1 VAVVR
6 RPVGIKQDLPERTWL
21 VVVLRCLVVA
31 VAVFRAILPVVVI
44 FVVVSMAGVV
54 VVRTCMRGVTPGR
67 RVSAVRVPREQQQRQ
82 VVQVLRQKMM
92 VALLDVLQGIVNCVV
107 VGAACYSQLLV
118 VVCASYVVHTCNQ
131 T

>member
-1 VAVVR
+1 
-6 RPVGIKQDLPERTWL
+6 
-21 VVVLRCLVVA
+21 
-31 VAVFRAILPVVVI
+31 
-44 FVVVSMAGVV
+44 MAGVV